1 MAAIYYIMDESY
13 SSMYDFSVII
23 AKYIFA
29 LDKRYRLVDV
39 EANQHV
45 IDKSHN
51 LFRVLASIDNLKVF
65 SAARSGLKAS
75 KPLLDK
81 LGIPKRRFHKAVEQL
96 KDAGLIKKGT
106 EEEQIASASSS
117 SSSYSSSSYIH
128 TKFGS
133 IIYQRYILE
142 MDQYSNDSVQMKM
155 MDTIRQVQ
163 NSPDVVAM
171 FNEQIISNII
181 NGRGNSSSS
190 SSNNFQS
197 PSSPSSSSTTSN
209 QQYFDDQDIATTTV
223 SKASII
229 LSYDNIIQLL
239 RERIESCRNEILIA
253 TRISPELIINKV
265 LEKSKLGINVRVVA
279 DIDLVRGY
287 FESQEKFT
295 VDSSN
300 VAATSG
306 SSTDNNS
313 GNNNINNQMNKE
325 RYSANMNDIS
335 QDRQQQLHEEE
346 RREII
351 SNPYYPNTAI
361 HRRIS
366 DIPFSMIILD
376 SNEVGLELV
385 NSNNTKEFFAGVW
398 IKDEKFAMA
407 IKTFYQTIW
416 DNASE
421 NIEPL
426 KRGE

>member
-1 MAAIYYIMDESY
+1 M
-13 SSMYDFSVII
+13 
-23 AKYIFA
+23 
-29 LDKRYRLVDV
+29 LVNI
-39 EANQHV
+39 EANQTI

-65 SAARSGLKAS
+65 SASRSGLKVS

-81 LGIPKRRFHKAVEQL
+81 LQISKRRCHKAVEQL
-96 KDAGLIKKGT
+96 KDAGLIRKGAK
-106 EEEQIASASSS
+106 EERIGSGY
-117 SSSYSSSSYIH
+117 YSSSPSFSPPSSACASYIH

-133 IIYQRYILE
+133 IVYQRFILE
-142 MDQYSNDSVQMKM
+142 MDQYSNHSDQMKM

-163 NSPDVVAM
+163 KSPDVVAM

-181 NGRGNSSSS
+181 NNRGNSSSN
-190 SSNNFQS
+190 SNNFQS
-197 PSSPSSSSTTSN
+197 SSSSPSPSTTISN

-253 TRISPELIINKV
+253 TRSYPELIINKV
-265 LEKSKLGINVRVVA
+265 LEKSKLGINVRVIA
-279 DIDLVRGY
+279 DIDLVREY

-295 VDSSN
+295 IDSSN

-306 SSTDNNS
+306 NSTDNNS
-313 GNNNINNQMNKE
+313 GNNINNQMYKE
-325 RYSANMNDIS
+325 RHGANMNEIS
-335 QDRQQQLHEEE
+335 HDRHQQLHEKE
-346 RREII
+346 RKEII

-366 DIPFSMIILD
+366 DLPFSMIILD

-385 NSNNTKEFFAGVW
+385 NSTNTKEFFAGVW

-407 IKTFYQTIW
+407 IKSFYQTIW
-416 DNASE
+416 DKASE
-421 NIEPL
+421 DIESL
-426 KRGE
+426 KSGE